1 MNDSLQSVGIDIAKD
16 KFDVCFKER
25 KNGRSVIKGTK
36 TFKNNSKGFSDFR
49 LWYSKRRKENSRLV
63 FVMEA
68 TGVYYEELAYFLHG
82 ENEVIYVELPQKVK
96 YFAKSLN
103 IKTKTDKVDA
113 KLIADIGLE
122 RSSSLRSW
130 NPPSEQF
137 KAIRDLCREIS
148 QLKKTKSAASSRLHA
163 WNTAHDTVPEVIR
176 AAEEHLDIL
185 DQLIKKMEELL
196 LERVKQDKQ
205 LHEKIER
212 IAQIK
217 GLGIISVT
225 KVIAET
231 NGFVLFNSIRQ
242 LVSYAGLDVI
252 QEESGQYKGR
262 SRLSKK
268 GNAHLRAALYMPAV
282 TAVTHNKNLK
292 EFYSRLN
299 EKFNYKKQSLVAV
312 MRKLLVLIYTLWKS
326 EENYDPNYEWKGDK
340 KRREVSLPPLDSH

>member
-1 MNDSLQSVGIDIAKD
+1 MNDFLQSVGIDIAKD

-25 KNGRSVIKGTK
+25 KNGRSVVKGTK
-36 TFKNNSKGFSDFR
+36 TFKNDSKGFLDFH
-49 LWYSKRRKENSRLV
+49 LWYLKRRKENSQLV

-68 TGVYYEELAYFLHG
+68 TGVYYEELAYFLHSK
-82 ENEVIYVELPQKVK
+82 NEVIYVELPQKVK

-122 RSSSLRSW
+122 RSSSLKSW

-148 QLKKTKSAASSRLHA
+148 QLKKNKSAASSRLHA
-163 WNTAHDTVPEVIR
+163 WNTAHNTIPEVIK

-185 DQLIKKMEELL
+185 DQLIKKMEGLL
-196 LERVKQDKQ
+196 LERVKQDEK
-205 LHEKIER
+205 LYEKIER
-212 IAQIK
+212 IAQVK
-217 GLGIISVT
+217 GLGVLSVT

-231 NGFVLFNSIRQ
+231 NGFLLFNSIRQ

-252 QEESGQYKGR
+252 QEESGQYKGK

-292 EFYSRLN
+292 KFYARLN
-299 EKFNYKKQSLVAV
+299 KKFNYKKQSLVAV
-312 MRKLLVLIYTLWKS
+312 MRKLLILIYTLWKS
-326 EENYDPNYEWKGDK
+326 GKDYNPHHQWQE

>member
-1 MNDSLQSVGIDIAKD
+1 MNDYLQSVGIDIAKE

-36 TFKNNSKGFSDFR
+36 TFKNDSRGFTDFN
-49 LWYSKRRKENSRLV
+49 LWYSKRRKESSQLV

-68 TGVYYEELAYFLHG
+68 TGVYYEELAYFLHSKD
-82 ENEVIYVELPQKVK
+82 EAVYVELPQKVK

-122 RSSSLRSW
+122 RSSSLKSW
-130 NPPSEQF
+130 NPPSKQF

-148 QLKKTKSAASSRLHA
+148 QLKKNKSAASSRLHA
-163 WNTAHDTVPEVIR
+163 WNTAHKTIPEVIK
-176 AAEEHLDIL
+176 AAEEHLEIL
-185 DQLIKKMEELL
+185 DQLIEKMEDLL

-205 LHEKIER
+205 LYEKIER
-212 IAQIK
+212 ISQIK

-231 NGFVLFNSIRQ
+231 NGFLLFNSIRQ

-252 QEESGQYKGR
+252 QDESGQYKGK

-282 TAVTHNKNLK
+282 TAATHNENLNK
-292 EFYSRLN
+292 FYSRLN

-326 EENYDPNYEWKGDK
+326 GEDYDPNYQWSAIKTGG
-340 KRREVSLPPLDSH
+340 LPPATR

>member
-1 MNDSLQSVGIDIAKD
+1 MNDSLQSVGIDIGKE

-25 KNGRSVIKGTK
+25 QKGRSVIKGTK
-36 TFKNNSKGFSDFR
+36 SFKNDSKGFSDFQ
-49 LWYSKRRKENSRLV
+49 LWYTKRKKENSRLV

-68 TGVYYEELAYFLHG
+68 TGVYYEELAYFLHS
-82 ENEVIYVELPQKVK
+82 ENEIVYVELPQKVK

-122 RSSSLRSW
+122 RSSSLQSW
-130 NPPSEQF
+130 SPPSEEF

-148 QLKKTKSAASSRLHA
+148 QLKKSKSAASSRLHA
-163 WNTAHDTVPEVIR
+163 WNTAYNTVPEVIK
-176 AAEEHLDIL
+176 ASEEHVEIL
-185 DQLIKKMEELL
+185 DELINKMEELL
-196 LERVKQDKQ
+196 LERVKQDQQ
-205 LHEKIER
+205 LHERIKR

-231 NGFVLFNSIRQ
+231 NGFLLFNSIRQ

-252 QEESGQYKGR
+252 QEESGQYKGK
-262 SRLSKK
+262 SHLSKK
-268 GNAHLRAALYMPAV
+268 GNAHLREALYMPAV
-282 TAVTHNKNLK
+282 TAATHNENLK
-292 EFYSRLN
+292 KFYSRLN

-326 EENYDPNYEWKGDK
+326 GEDYDPNYQWEERKTGG
-340 KRREVSLPPLDSH
+340 LPPATR

>member
-1 MNDSLQSVGIDIAKD
+1 MNDYLKSVGIDIAKE

-36 TFKNNSKGFSDFR
+36 TFKNDPKGFTAFN
-49 LWYSKRRKENSRLV
+49 LWYSKRRKEGSQLV

-68 TGVYYEELAYFLHG
+68 TGVYYEELAYFLHSK
-82 ENEVIYVELPQKVK
+82 NEAVYVELPQKVK

-122 RSSSLRSW
+122 RSSSLKAW

-148 QLKKTKSAASSRLHA
+148 QLKKNKSAASSRLHA
-163 WNTAHDTVPEVIR
+163 WNTAHNTIPEVIK
-176 AAEEHLDIL
+176 AAEEHLVIL
-185 DQLIKKMEELL
+185 DELIEKMEELL

-205 LHEKIER
+205 LYEKIER

-231 NGFVLFNSIRQ
+231 NGFLLFNSIRQ

-252 QEESGQYKGR
+252 QDESGQHKGR

-268 GNAHLRAALYMPAV
+268 GNAHLRAALYMPAI
-282 TAVTHNKNLK
+282 TAATHNENLNK
-292 EFYSRLN
+292 FYSRLN

-326 EENYDPNYEWKGDK
+326 GEDYNPNYQWSEIKTGG
-340 KRREVSLPPLDSH
+340 LPPATR

>member
-1 MNDSLQSVGIDIAKD
+1 MNEYLQSVGIDIAKE
-16 KFDVCFKER
+16 KFDVCFKES

-36 TFKNNSKGFSDFR
+36 TFKNDSKGFTDFN
-49 LWYSKRRKENSRLV
+49 LWYSKRRKENSHLV

-68 TGVYYEELAYFLHG
+68 TGVYYEELAYFLHSK
-82 ENEVIYVELPQKVK
+82 NEAVYVELPQKVK

-122 RSSSLRSW
+122 RSSSLKSW

-148 QLKKTKSAASSRLHA
+148 QLKKNKSAASSRLHA
-163 WNTAHDTVPEVIR
+163 WNTAHNTLPEVIK
-176 AAEEHLDIL
+176 ATEEHLKIL
-185 DQLIKKMEELL
+185 DELIEKMEELL

-205 LHEKIER
+205 LYEKIER
-212 IAQIK
+212 ISQIK

-231 NGFVLFNSIRQ
+231 NGFLLFTSIRQ

-252 QEESGQYKGR
+252 QEESGQYKGK

-292 EFYSRLN
+292 QFYSRLN

-326 EENYDPNYEWKGDK
+326 GEDYDPNYQWSGIKTGG
-340 KRREVSLPPLDSH
+340 LPPATR

>member
-1 MNDSLQSVGIDIAKD
+1 MNDFLQSVGIDIAKD

-25 KNGRSVIKGTK
+25 KNGRSVVKGTK
-36 TFKNNSKGFSDFR
+36 TFKNDSKGFLDFH
-49 LWYSKRRKENSRLV
+49 LWYLKRRKENSQLV

-68 TGVYYEELAYFLHG
+68 TGIYYEELAYFLHSK
-82 ENEVIYVELPQKVK
+82 NEVIYVELPQKVK

-122 RSSSLRSW
+122 RSSSLKSW

-148 QLKKTKSAASSRLHA
+148 QLKKNKSAASSRLHA
-163 WNTAHDTVPEVIR
+163 WNTAHNTIPEVIK

-185 DQLIKKMEELL
+185 GQLIKKMEGLL
-196 LERVKQDKQ
+196 LERVKQDEK
-205 LHEKIER
+205 LYEKIER
-212 IAQIK
+212 IAQVK
-217 GLGIISVT
+217 GLGVLSVT

-231 NGFVLFNSIRQ
+231 NGFLLFNSIRQ

-252 QEESGQYKGR
+252 QEESGQYKGK

-282 TAVTHNKNLK
+282 TAVTHNENLK
-292 EFYSRLN
+292 EFYTRLN
-299 EKFNYKKQSLVAV
+299 KKFNYKKQSLVAV
-312 MRKLLVLIYTLWKS
+312 MRKLLILIYTLWKS
-326 EENYDPNYEWKGDK
+326 GKDYNPHHQWQE
-340 KRREVSLPPLDSH
+340 KRREVSLPPLDSY